1 MHTQS
6 HVIEAIA
13 YDERSHLLRARYRE
27 TGETVIYE
35 GVPPELYDSLLFSD
49 SIGRFL
55 RDHIE
60 GRFAVR
66 RH

>member
-6 HVIEAIA
+6 HSIEAIA
-13 YDERSHLLRARYRE
+13 YDERSHLLWARYRD

-35 GVPPELYDSLLFSD
+35 GVPQEVYDSLLFSD
-49 SIGRFL
+49 SIGRFV

-66 RH
+66 RN